1 MPSDTKPKLSIRFGL
16 GAIKAV
22 GFNMTENAVKER
34 VENGK
39 FKDIYDFSERLDP
52 KTINKKSIEALS
64 KAGAFDCLHDNRHQI
79 ANSFDVLSS
88 YAAQKHE
95 AASSNQMSLF
105 CGTPE
110 ADVKPELKKVE
121 KWTKIERLQKEFEA
135 FGFFLNEH
143 PTDDHVP
150 ALRRRGVIFSD
161 KLERDELGDNSLVKM
176 SGVIAGSK
184 HRSGPRGRFAY
195 LTISDYLGIF
205 EAMIFDENFNTDFFA
220 NNAHLKNKFFILLL
234 VVTTINFAQTA
245 RKYSNEFLNIG
256 AGAKGLAMGGA
267 QVASVADATAGYWNP
282 AGLTEIKEHTV
293 ASLMHAEYFAGI
305 GKYDY
310 ASIAM
315 PLDDPTVVTRSLGFS
330 LIRFAVDD
338 IPNTLFL
345 VEPDGSV
352 NYNNI
357 RSFSSADYALLV
369 SYGQVIFS
377 DENRTFSFGAN
388 AKVVHRSVGSF
399 AKAWGLGIDA
409 GLQYRTSRFN
419 VGLMAKD
426 VTTTFNAWNFSFTDK
441 SCEDHE
447 DYS

>member
-1 MPSDTKPKLSIRFGL
+1 MS
-16 GAIKAV
+16 
-22 GFNMTENAVKER
+22 NMTYSRICVLAVVCLWVSNA
-34 VENGK
+34 
-39 FKDIYDFSERLDP
+39 S
-52 KTINKKSIEALS
+52 
-64 KAGAFDCLHDNRHQI
+64 
-79 ANSFDVLSS
+79 
-88 YAAQKHE
+88 AQ
-95 AASSNQMSLF
+95 F
-105 CGTPE
+105 
-110 ADVKPELKKVE
+110 
-121 KWTKIERLQKEFEA
+121 
-135 FGFFLNEH
+135 
-143 PTDDHVP
+143 
-150 ALRRRGVIFSD
+150 
-161 KLERDELGDNSLVKM
+161 
-176 SGVIAGSK
+176 
-184 HRSGPRGRFAY
+184 
-195 LTISDYLGIF
+195 
-205 EAMIFDENFNTDFFA
+205 
-220 NNAHLKNKFFILLL
+220 
-234 VVTTINFAQTA
+234 

-256 AGAKGLAMGGA
+256 AGARGLGMGGA

-282 AGLTEIKEHTV
+282 AGLTEIKEHPV

-315 PLDDPTVVTRSLGFS
+315 PLDNPTVVTRSLGFS

-441 SCEDHE
+441 EKEVLYLTNNDIPVKSTELTAPRLVLGASYFAELSENLGLNAELNMDLSFDGKRNVLFSSSTVNIDPRAGVE
-447 DYS
+447 LEYKKQLFGRLGVYNFQQGMKDGDSTNLKKVWIYQPGLGVGFKLKNVEIDYAFTNLANQSNPLYTHIFSLKFNLVRKENTY